1 MNNLDFL
8 TGLLKTIQRSQTEMR
23 GILDFLMGSSLRITI
38 QTQLKE
44 FEKIETET
52 LAIAQQRG
60 WELKA
65 LDPFMRFMADRI
77 IRFKLSRRN
86 SDSRIAEIMIRN
98 NTKDM
103 IYTLKNLH
111 QYRGQD
117 SRVCILSQKLLDCA
131 TAYIRQM
138 QRYL

>member
-44 FEKIETET
+44 FDKIETET

-65 LDPFMRFMADRI
+65 LDPSMRFMADRI
-77 IRFKLSRRN
+77 IRLEDGEIA
-86 SDSRIAEIMIRN
+86 SDSGVR
-98 NTKDM
+98 
-103 IYTLKNLH
+103 L
-111 QYRGQD
+111 
-117 SRVCILSQKLLDCA
+117 
-131 TAYIRQM
+131 
-138 QRYL
+138 